1 MDSVEIAEA
10 EDAASTGVE
19 AEEAWM
25 EVPVFHKYKH
35 KYRSDTNTNTN
46 IDGGANDMT
55 LSHSS

>member
-1 MDSVEIAEA
+1 MMIQAAGV
-10 EDAASTGVE
+10 ASTGVE

-25 EVPVFHKYKH
+25 EVPVFH

-55 LSHSS
+55 LSHCS